1 MALRLL
7 DRKAV
12 QERKLAEALAKAA
25 RAPEGS
31 QRRAKWLAEASQR
44 RDWLLCWFPSLT
56 RGRLPEVPAR

>member
-7 DRKAV
+7 SRKAV

-25 RAPEGS
+25 KAPEGS
-31 QRRAKWLAEASQR
+31 QRRAKWLAEACQR
-44 RDWLLCWFPSLT
+44 RDWLVDCFPNLT